1 MFHDN
6 RPNCAPQGAPQAE
19 RSLGDGRCIGQTSGA
34 ARRHSW
40 LGTTPLGLEVALL
53 KVS

>member
-1 MFHDN
+1 MPRTSLL
-6 RPNCAPQGAPQAE
+6 RPD
-19 RSLGDGRCIGQTSGA
+19 RSAQRVDKHIGQTSGA
-34 ARRHSW
+34 ARRRGW